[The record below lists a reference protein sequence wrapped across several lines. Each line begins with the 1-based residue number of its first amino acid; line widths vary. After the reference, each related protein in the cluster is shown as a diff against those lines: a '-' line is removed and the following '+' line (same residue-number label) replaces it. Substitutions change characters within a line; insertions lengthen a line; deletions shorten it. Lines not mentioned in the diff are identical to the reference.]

1 MLADRM
7 NYLYFTFITPIVQEF
22 KKIYSLFQ
30 QINGDPYELS
40 KELLL
45 HQESLRRRL
54 CDQNGSCKS
63 LECVDF
69 GAKFNQEV
77 SIHLA
82 KFINGPIHE
91 KKQKNRGYKVEVL
104 SIAAGS
110 IKSGTKETS

>member
-7 NYLYFTFITPIVQEF
+7 NYLYFTFVILIVQEL
-22 KKIYSLFQ
+22 KKINSLFQ
-30 QINGDPYELS
+30 QTNGDPYELF

-45 HQESLRRRL
+45 HHESLHRRL
-54 CDQNGSCKS
+54 NDQNGSCKS

-82 KFINGPIHE
+82 KFINGPIDQE
-91 KKQKNRGYKVEVL
+91 KR
-104 SIAAGS
+104 
-110 IKSGTKETS
+110 